1 MEKQRV
7 CFKNSLILFFL
18 TIVFCSFIQRDG
30 TNRMVLKIKSD
41 FFTTDNMG
49 SIYAVK
55 EDELIKYLP
64 NGKFFARYSN
74 LKLGSIQLVDAT
86 NPLKILVYYKDFQ
99 QIVFLDNQLSQNS
112 DVVSLERLGYEQT
125 SLVCASTNNSFWLFS
140 KQNNELLR
148 FNENSRKIASTG
160 NLKQILQTN
169 INPNAMKEHNGYL
182 YLNCPETG
190 IYVFDMFG
198 TFSKIISIK
207 NLKQFQVNENIV
219 YYQKDS
225 VFCSYNFTLFEEA
238 CKSIPNIGKAYSFK
252 YLNLKLYTAYTDS
265 LVVEDF

>member
-1 MEKQRV
+1 
-7 CFKNSLILFFL
+7 
-18 TIVFCSFIQRDG
+18 
-30 TNRMVLKIKSD
+30 
-41 FFTTDNMG
+41 
-49 SIYAVK
+49 
-55 EDELIKYLP
+55 
-64 NGKFFARYSN
+64 
-74 LKLGSIQLVDAT
+74 LGSIQLVDAT

-112 DVVSLERLGYEQT
+112 DVVPLERLGLEQT
-125 SLVCASTNNSFWLFS
+125 SLVCASTNNSFWIYS

-148 FNENSRKIASTG
+148 FNENSRKVASTG

-169 INPNAMKEHNGYL
+169 ITPNAMKEHNGYL

-238 CKSIPNIGKAYSFK
+238 CKSIPNFGKAYSFK
-252 YLNLKLYTAYTDS
+252 YLNLKLYTAYKDS